1 MVRPPRREG
10 LDVSLK
16 AAWSRR
22 QKGAPEAPIL
32 CSGAS
37 PPCRAAGGSRSSLPL
52 LHRWGKEK
60 GSLGAEGPC
69 GREEASRT
77 RILAPVTVSRG
88 LEGSRT
94 HALS

>member
-1 MVRPPRREG
+1 M
-10 LDVSLK
+10 
-16 AAWSRR
+16 
-22 QKGAPEAPIL
+22 
-32 CSGAS
+32 
-37 PPCRAAGGSRSSLPL
+37 
-52 LHRWGKEK
+52 GKEK

-69 GREEASRT
+69 GGEEAART